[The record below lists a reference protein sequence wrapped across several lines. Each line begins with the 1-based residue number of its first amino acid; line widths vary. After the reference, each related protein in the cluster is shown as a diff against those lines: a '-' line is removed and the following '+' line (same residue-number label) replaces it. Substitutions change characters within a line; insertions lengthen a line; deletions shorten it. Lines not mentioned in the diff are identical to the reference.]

1 MGEKKAWIRLLF
13 MLGLTVVSFLV
24 LFIMMCSVQTVQKSS
39 AEKYMKAGEYD
50 YAIRAYEI
58 VLAMDSDDIETAIGK
73 AEALIGAGR
82 TNDAREAIGDVL
94 DLIYEDKV
102 TVFPKWK
109 VSQLLLWGFNSIRFD
124 EDCSP
129 YELDRYVEEMQ
140 KKNPCLIASFEWSEI
155 FFEDEEPYK
164 EYRTFTFNG
173 IESTN
178 KAYTGDL
185 AEVTWEVEGYE
196 SEEPYKE
203 YERKYVNG
211 TPTDD
216 IRYTGRTKPLPK
228 IYPETH
234 CFCGYP
240 ASGAPSAHPGHCLD
254 GFEVF
259 KRGMNPDGTWGFLM
273 Y

>member
-13 MLGLTVVSFLV
+13 MAGMTAVSFLV
-24 LFIMMCSVQTVQKSS
+24 LFIIIWSVQAVQKSA
-39 AEKYMKAGEYD
+39 AEKYMEEEKYG
-50 YAIRAYEI
+50 YAIETYDI
-58 VLAMDSDDIETAIGK
+58 VLALDSKDMEAAIGK
-73 AEALIGAGR
+73 TEALIETGR
-82 TNDAREAIGDVL
+82 TNSTREALAKVL
-94 DLIYEDKV
+94 DLIYEDNV
-102 TVFPKWK
+102 TDFPKWK

-124 EDCSP
+124 GDCSP
-129 YELDRYVEEMQ
+129 YELDRYVAEMQ
-140 KKNPCLIASFEWSEI
+140 KKEPCLIASFEWSET

-178 KAYTGDL
+178 KAYTGNF

-196 SEEPYKE
+196 SVSPYKE

-211 TPTDD
+211 MPTDD

-228 IYPETH
+228 IYPSTH

-240 ASGAPSAHPGHCLD
+240 ASGSPSAHPGHCLE